1 MQQAPTPVPAQCQQR
16 VTSVRDMMYSLGSR
30 GTVGSCHRPP
40 AVGLPL
46 LHGHSPSSLTFTLYS
61 SCSFVSDLLSDR
73 SCVWQSRACH
83 GGTDTLRLG

>member
-1 MQQAPTPVPAQCQQR
+1 
-16 VTSVRDMMYSLGSR
+16 MMYSLGSR
-30 GTVGSCHRPP
+30 GTAGHQPL
-40 AVGLPL
+40 GLPL

-73 SCVWQSRACH
+73 SCVWQSRACR